1 MPCGLHRADPFSML
15 TAIDLHNQ
23 LAFKAHEI
31 DDVRTKGL
39 LPAEPKP
46 TKLSIAY
53 MTPELLLRVCRIPP

>member
-1 MPCGLHRADPFSML
+1 ML